1 MPEQRIIRW
10 AVLGVLALAGFLIAV
25 HAAMGDGHYVD
36 LEECLYFEDDIV
48 YCSILFPPPLPPTP
62 TPEPTPPPP
71 PPPPPDPPA
80 PSGKVSASRTS
91 IYLEERVEIRVSDVR
106 PLNLRVRLIPS
117 PQLLS
122 ESEALDGLCDYDIAR
137 GAAVVGSTA
146 PFTREYIGCYV
157 GSGTVRLVRSSDG
170 RELDS
175 VRVTVLRLN
184 GPPTF
189 NEGDSATRS
198 VDENMPAGRDVGD
211 PVSASDP
218 DDDALTYSLS
228 GTDAG
233 SFAIVTSSGQIQTS
247 AGLDYETKRSYSVT
261 VRVTDSKG
269 SYGNANSRID
279 DTITVTINVVDV
291 NERPVVVSQIANQT
305 LTVGGGTRTIQLS
318 GKFRDPDGD
327 TLEYGAVSSDGG
339 VVTES
344 VSGGTLTITPV
355 GTGTATVTVT
365 AYDRSVGH
373 AVRMSASQTLR

>member
-1 MPEQRIIRW
+1 M
-10 AVLGVLALAGFLIAV
+10 
-25 HAAMGDGHYVD
+25 
-36 LEECLYFEDDIV
+36 
-48 YCSILFPPPLPPTP
+48 
-62 TPEPTPPPP
+62 
-71 PPPPPDPPA
+71 
-80 PSGKVSASRTS
+80 
-91 IYLEERVEIRVSDVR
+91 R
-106 PLNLRVRLIPS
+106 PLNLRVRLTPS

-279 DTITVTINVVDV
+279 DTITVTINVGDV

-355 GTGTATVTVT
+355 AAGTATVTVT
-365 AYDRSVGH
+365 AYDRPTGH
-373 AVRMSASQTLR
+373 AVRMSASQTFTVTVTSPPPPTPVPPAPPSNLSVGFHATDNDRLVVGYTHSASPAEVLPVRASLSARREQHWR